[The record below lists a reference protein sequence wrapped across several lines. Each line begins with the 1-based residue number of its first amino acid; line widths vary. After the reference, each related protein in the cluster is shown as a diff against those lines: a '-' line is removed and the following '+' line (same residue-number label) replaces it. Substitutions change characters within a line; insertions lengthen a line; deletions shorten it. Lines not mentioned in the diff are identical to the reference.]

1 VKYAIVSPE
10 RHGRK
15 KWLRLQSYAFAAAA
29 AVAPV
34 VADELTRA
42 ALSMPLAFTEHAGR
56 HTLVAVLS
64 LVPERN
70 LFVAPDGRWLGSH
83 VPAWFRG
90 YPFRLL
96 APKGTDRPVLSVD
109 EESGLVVDGGSNGE
123 QFFDPEGNLSPA
135 LKQVLEFWGAVERSH
150 ATTDLAV
157 QALTQ
162 ACVIRPWDIKVRA
175 EEGQRAIAGLH
186 QIDESAIR
194 ALSDDA
200 FLKLRRASALPI
212 AYAQLLSG
220 GQLGVFEQLA
230 RVQKQLA
237 PAPPRA
243 MPESLDSLFL
253 PGDDTIRFN

>member
-15 KWLRLQSYAFAAAA
+15 KWLRFQSYAFTAAA

-34 VADELTRA
+34 IDAELAIA

-96 APKGTDRPVLSVD
+96 APDGTDRSVLSVD

-162 ACVIRPWDIKVRA
+162 ANVIRPWDIKVKT
-175 EEGQRAIAGLH
+175 EEGQRAVAGLH

-220 GQLGVFEQLA
+220 GQVGVFEQLA

-237 PAPPRA
+237 PAPPRV